1 MIKSVDELD
10 FNKNFILS
18 AINLAFLGYYGTG
31 RTNWTHINFG
41 QTEYIS
47 VNCIKKKFKKNSR

>member
-31 RTNWTHINFG
+31 R
-41 QTEYIS
+41 
-47 VNCIKKKFKKNSR
+47 IKMDPHQFLARRNIFQ